1 MVVFNQTNQ
10 FAYSRMLFQ
19 RQVKSLANNINLNEF
34 FRRETNDI
42 RIAGQQPG
50 KQRIGKIDPTFDGA
64 I

>member
-1 MVVFNQTNQ
+1 
-10 FAYSRMLFQ
+10 MLFQ

-50 KQRIGKIDPTFDGA
+50 KQRIGKIDRDV
-64 I
+64 